1 MISQEHDNI
10 PRKKPKFV
18 NFVKNIMR
26 NRARP
31 HSIDKTWELFEQ
43 ALKPPAVV
51 EAEPMDTKEGE
62 VEAGGE
68 TDKKKKSKKK
78 KKGDEENEDV
88 KEASPDIENGEK
100 KLSKKKQKKRD
111 RELADKMEE
120 EDEKKENEEK
130 TGKEE
135 REEKKAKKRKRDE
148 VEEESTPELNSPKK
162 TKFDWDEL
170 IAGCLKT
177 KEGHEMKLVKL
188 KKKCISEF
196 FSQHEGTHK
205 TKEEVGAKFDKK
217 LKKRSYRLLKDK
229 VKLITEDE
237 EKEEVEQGAAE
248 RPEGWKSA
256 PEPAPAAPAPGLS
269 FNKWEGADMGSSA
282 QVKYKR
288 STLDSTVAFCKE
300 QYLLE
305 SFLPIYSS

>member
-62 VEAGGE
+62 VEAGGD

-120 EDEKKENEEK
+120 EDEKKENKEK

-188 KKKCISEF
+188 KKKCLSEF

-237 EKEEVEQGAAE
+237 DDEEVVQGAAE

-282 QVKYKR
+282 QVRYKR
-288 STLDSTVAFCKE
+288 STLD
-300 QYLLE
+300 
-305 SFLPIYSS
+305 